1 MRIAISAD
9 DQNGLDSVVSP
20 HFGRCPHYI
29 LVDIEFTVD
38 GHEVQAVHAID
49 NPYYGQHSPGVVPGF
64 IHSQGVD
71 VMLTGGMG
79 GRAIAFFEQLGIEAV
94 SGASGTVR
102 RALELY
108 LGGQLR
114 GVQPCRESIEHAHEE
129 IPALRQP
136 FDGAQDKAQDTA
148 AGEYEQDEMGRLR
161 EEATML
167 QQQLDEVTARLGK
180 LEDRR

>member
-9 DQNGLDSVVSP
+9 DRNGLESVVSP

-29 LVDIEFTVD
+29 LVDVD
-38 GHEVQAVHAID
+38 GHEVKTVNVVD

-64 IHSQGVD
+64 IHSQGAN

-79 GRAIAFFEQLGIEAV
+79 RRAIASFEQLGVEAV

-114 GVQPCRESIEHAHEE
+114 GVQPCRESIEHGHGEV
-129 IPALRQP
+129 PALRQP
-136 FDGAQDKAQDTA
+136 FDGARDKAQDA
-148 AGEYEQDEMGRLR
+148 AAQSWR
-161 EEATML
+161 
-167 QQQLDEVTARLGK
+167 
-180 LEDRR
+180 